1 MPFFQ
6 NVFDFEFRPSL
17 IGSDRQYQT
26 GFKLKGNTNR
36 SDYMLCG
43 NVEPYNLTGNTV
55 LTLNYAYDPAL
66 LGYASLPITI
76 TATNIASVTALEV
89 VNSLNANATFADLF
103 VAQLYSSGKSSTTLN
118 KILIKAKRS
127 KGNFRAYVSNGAA
140 ESILKFNYEAPV
152 GELPT
157 LFEKYALENRF
168 DYPNLGP
175 DRLVLLNPL
184 SAVDAAVIT
193 AAGFNPAS
201 PTPDWQLLAGSSD
214 GYWFYKRSYTGTV
227 LDYEIKY
234 PAGATEGYL
243 AKKTFYTYTAG
254 NLTAIM
260 ETPYVLTSADLVTP
274 P

>member
-66 LGYASLPITI
+66 LGYASLPVTI
-76 TATNIASVTALEV
+76 TAANIASVKAVEV
-89 VNSLNANATFADLF
+89 VNSLNANAIFSDLF
-103 VAQLYSSGKSSTTLN
+103 VAQTYSSGNSSTTPN
-118 KILIKAKRS
+118 KILIKGRKSR
-127 KGNFRAYVSNGAA
+127 GNFRAYVSNGNA

-157 LFEKYALENRF
+157 LLKSMQLKTGLIIQTLALT
-168 DYPNLGP
+168 DL
-175 DRLVLLNPL
+175 
-184 SAVDAAVIT
+184 
-193 AAGFNPAS
+193 
-201 PTPDWQLLAGSSD
+201 
-214 GYWFYKRSYTGTV
+214 FYS
-227 LDYEIKY
+227 IH
-234 PAGATEGYL
+234 
-243 AKKTFYTYTAG
+243 
-254 NLTAIM
+254 
-260 ETPYVLTSADLVTP
+260 
-274 P
+274 